1 MISFLNAIQSIFLT
15 HFFRGRT
22 TEVKFVLIFNSF
34 LFEVIFFFALM
45 QKRNKKNQ
53 GCEKKS

>member
-1 MISFLNAIQSIFLT
+1 MPEIPSWI
-15 HFFRGRT
+15 
-22 TEVKFVLIFNSF
+22 E
-34 LFEVIFFFALM
+34 LFFFFALM

>member
-1 MISFLNAIQSIFLT
+1 MCFNFQ
-15 HFFRGRT
+15 FFY
-22 TEVKFVLIFNSF
+22 

-53 GCEKKS
+53 GCEKKAKN